1 MTMNI
6 LMLLLAIDSTSIA
19 RVAVAPRESLTVQS
33 AIATSPRED
42 STAAPIVF
50 LPGLLGGNF
59 GFRRLTPL
67 LTASGH
73 STFAIE
79 PLGVGSSSHPDGGDY
94 SLDAQADRVNAVLDT
109 LGVSDAI
116 IVGSNFGA
124 AVALRLAYRHPERVA
139 AVVLIEGG
147 PVDRSSTGGA
157 SLAFRLAPV
166 LKLFGARGMARRHIA
181 DALRKY
187 SADPAWV
194 TDEVVEAYARPIVQ
208 DLGGAAR
215 VLNAMQRAAVPSP
228 LAENLWRVRQ
238 PVRLLVGAVKR
249 QGGIEPS
256 EIAVL
261 HDGLADF
268 ASDTVANSGVYVHEE
283 RPDAV
288 VHTILA
294 LADGRRHAVVSA
306 LDTTSR

>member
-1 MTMNI
+1 MNI
-6 LMLLLAIDSTSIA
+6 LLLLLAIDSTSIA

-59 GFRRLTPL
+59 GVRRLTPL

-109 LGVSDAI
+109 LGVSNAI

-187 SADPAWV
+187 SADPAWI

-228 LAENLWRVRQ
+228 LVDNLWRVRQ

>member
-1 MTMNI
+1 MNI

-33 AIATSPRED
+33 TIATSPRED

-187 SADPAWV
+187 SADPAWI

-238 PVRLLVGAVKR
+238 PVRLLVGAAKR

>member
-1 MTMNI
+1 MNI

-33 AIATSPRED
+33 TIATSPRED

-187 SADPAWV
+187 SADPAWI

-228 LAENLWRVRQ
+228 LVDNLWRVRQ

-249 QGGIEPS
+249 QGGIEHS